1 MMLTVLGIFSMMGSL
16 SMGVTAVTMEW
27 KGKLTWIT
35 IALELSYITGMVACL
50 VLAYLCFGGE
60 F

>member
-1 MMLTVLGIFSMMGSL
+1 MLTVLGIFSMMGSL
-16 SMGVTAVTMEW
+16 TMGVSVVMMEW

-35 IALELSYITGMVACL
+35 VAVELSYITGMVACL
-50 VLAYLCFGGE
+50 ALAYLCFGGE